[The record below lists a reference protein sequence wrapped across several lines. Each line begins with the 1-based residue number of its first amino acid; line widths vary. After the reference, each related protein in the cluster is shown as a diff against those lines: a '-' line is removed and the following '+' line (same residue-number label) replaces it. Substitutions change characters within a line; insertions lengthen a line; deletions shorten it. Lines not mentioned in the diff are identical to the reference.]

1 MIKNPS
7 MRHLLLFIFFLS
19 SFSFLAQ
26 DSDSIINKNIY
37 DKIYSAKLNSDREIT
52 IQLPRDYD
60 LDNEKRYP
68 LFIVFDGDYLFE
80 VVSGNVDYMSF
91 WGDIPE
97 AIVVGIN
104 QIDSRYNDTSVLD
117 NINFTPISTTA
128 NFFEFVTQELLPYI
142 NQKYRTTNFR
152 VAVGHERTANFINF
166 FLIKKVP
173 IMNGYIVVSPKYTD
187 KMKEYVSEYLMYSNE
202 NIYYYLS
209 TSGEDFQSIS
219 DDVLNFNQTLDSLDR
234 DNIHYKFQNLERP
247 SHYTL
252 PAYTIPHSI
261 EDMFSI
267 FKDINRTEYD
277 SIILRLKTSPVKYL
291 IDKYEKI
298 EDHFGVNKEMSIND
312 FIAIEQCIDEIEKFH
327 FFKDL
332 AKLATNKYRETILP
346 SYYMGRFYEET
357 GDAEKA
363 MHIYRSAYNMDD
375 IAGITKEYLLQ
386 RADEIADYYGY

>member
-1 MIKNPS
+1 MNHK
-7 MRHLLLFIFFLS
+7 LLLILFFIS
-19 SFSFLAQ
+19 SVTLYSQ
-26 DSDSIINKNIY
+26 ETDSIRNNTIY
-37 DKIYSAKLNSDREIT
+37 DKIYSDKLSTEREIT
-52 IQLPRDYD
+52 IQLPRDYN
-60 LDNEKRYP
+60 LDEEKRYP
-68 LFIVFDGDYLFE
+68 VFIVFDGDYLFE
-80 VVSGNVDYMSF
+80 IVSGNVDYMSF

-104 QIDSRYNDTSVLD
+104 QIDSRYNDTSVVD
-117 NINFTPISTTA
+117 NINFTPISSTA
-128 NFFEFVTQELLPYI
+128 NFFEFVSQELIPYI
-142 NQKYRTTNFR
+142 NKNYRTTNFR

-173 IMNGYIVVSPKYTD
+173 IMNGYIAVSPKYTK
-187 KMKEYVSEYLMYSNE
+187 KMKEYLAQYLISSSQ

-209 TSGEDFQSIS
+209 TSNEDFQSIS
-219 DDVLNFNQTLDSLDR
+219 EDVLDFNQRLDSLNNE
-234 DNIHYKFQNLERP
+234 NIHYKFQNLVIP

-252 PAYTIPHSI
+252 PAYTIPYSI

-267 FKDINRTEYD
+267 YKDINRIEYD
-277 SIILRLKTSPVKYL
+277 SIILKLETSPVKYL
-291 IDKYEKI
+291 EEKYEKI
-298 EDHFGVNKEMSIND
+298 KNHFGVIKEMSIND
-312 FIAIEQCIDEIEKFH
+312 FIAVEQYIDEKEKFH

-332 AKLATNKYRETILP
+332 AKLATRKYRETILP

-386 RADEIADYYGY
+386 KADEIAEKYGY

>member
-1 MIKNPS
+1 MNHK
-7 MRHLLLFIFFLS
+7 LLLILFFIS
-19 SFSFLAQ
+19 SVTLYSQ
-26 DSDSIINKNIY
+26 ETDSIRNNNIY
-37 DKIYSAKLNSDREIT
+37 DKIYSDKLSTEREIT
-52 IQLPRDYD
+52 IQLPRNYN
-60 LDNEKRYP
+60 LDEEKRYP
-68 LFIVFDGDYLFE
+68 VFIVFDGDYLFE
-80 VVSGNVDYMSF
+80 IVSGNVDYMSF

-104 QIDSRYNDTSVLD
+104 QIDSRYNDTSVVD
-117 NINFTPISTTA
+117 NINFTPISSTA
-128 NFFEFVTQELLPYI
+128 NFFEFVSQELIPYI
-142 NQKYRTTNFR
+142 NKNYRTTNFR

-173 IMNGYIVVSPKYTD
+173 IMNGYIAVSPKYTK
-187 KMKEYVSEYLMYSNE
+187 KMKEYLAQYLISSSQ

-209 TSGEDFQSIS
+209 TSNEDFQSIS
-219 DDVLNFNQTLDSLDR
+219 EDVLDFNQRLDSLNNE
-234 DNIHYKFQNLERP
+234 NIHYKFQNLVIP

-252 PAYTIPHSI
+252 PAYTIPYSI

-267 FKDINRTEYD
+267 YKDINRIEYD
-277 SIILRLKTSPVKYL
+277 SIILKLKTSPVKYL
-291 IDKYEKI
+291 EEKYEKI
-298 EDHFGVNKEMSIND
+298 KNHFGVIKEMSIND
-312 FIAIEQCIDEIEKFH
+312 FIAVEQYIDEKEKFH

-332 AKLATNKYRETILP
+332 AKLATRKYKETILP

-386 RADEIADYYGY
+386 KADEIAEKYGY

>member
-1 MIKNPS
+1 MNHK
-7 MRHLLLFIFFLS
+7 LLLILFFIS
-19 SFSFLAQ
+19 SVTLYSQ
-26 DSDSIINKNIY
+26 ETDSIRNNNIY
-37 DKIYSAKLNSDREIT
+37 DKIYSDKLSTEREIT
-52 IQLPRDYD
+52 IQLPRDYN
-60 LDNEKRYP
+60 LDEEKRYP
-68 LFIVFDGDYLFE
+68 VFIVFDGDYLFE
-80 VVSGNVDYMSF
+80 IVSGNVDYMSF

-104 QIDSRYNDTSVLD
+104 QIDSRYNDTSVVD
-117 NINFTPISTTA
+117 NINFTPISSTA
-128 NFFEFVTQELLPYI
+128 NFFEFVSQELIPYI
-142 NQKYRTTNFR
+142 NKNYRTTNFR

-173 IMNGYIVVSPKYTD
+173 IMNGYIAVSPKYTK
-187 KMKEYVSEYLMYSNE
+187 KMKEYLAQYLISSSQ

-209 TSGEDFQSIS
+209 TSNEDFQSIS
-219 DDVLNFNQTLDSLDR
+219 ENVLDFNQRLDSLNNE
-234 DNIHYKFQNLERP
+234 NIHYKFQNLVIP

-252 PAYTIPHSI
+252 PAYTIPYSI

-267 FKDINRTEYD
+267 YKDINRIEYD
-277 SIILRLKTSPVKYL
+277 SIILKLKTSPVKYL
-291 IDKYEKI
+291 EEKYEKI
-298 EDHFGVNKEMSIND
+298 KNHFGVIKEMSIND
-312 FIAIEQCIDEIEKFH
+312 FIAVEQYIDEKEKFH

-332 AKLATNKYRETILP
+332 AKLATRKYKETILP

-386 RADEIADYYGY
+386 KADEIAEKYGY

>member
-1 MIKNPS
+1 MNHK
-7 MRHLLLFIFFLS
+7 LLLILFFIS
-19 SFSFLAQ
+19 SVTLYSQ
-26 DSDSIINKNIY
+26 ETDSIRNNNIY
-37 DKIYSAKLNSDREIT
+37 DKIYSDKLSTEREIT
-52 IQLPRDYD
+52 IQLPRNYN
-60 LDNEKRYP
+60 LDEEKRYP
-68 LFIVFDGDYLFE
+68 VFIVFDGDYLFE
-80 VVSGNVDYMSF
+80 IVSGNVDYMSF

-104 QIDSRYNDTSVLD
+104 QIDSRYNDTSVVD
-117 NINFTPISTTA
+117 NINFTPISSTA
-128 NFFEFVTQELLPYI
+128 NFFEFVSQELIPYI
-142 NQKYRTTNFR
+142 NKNYRTTNFR

-173 IMNGYIVVSPKYTD
+173 IMNGYIAVSPKYTK
-187 KMKEYVSEYLMYSNE
+187 KMKEYLAQYLISSSQ

-209 TSGEDFQSIS
+209 TSNEDFQSIS
-219 DDVLNFNQTLDSLDR
+219 ENVLDFNQRLDSLNNE
-234 DNIHYKFQNLERP
+234 NIHYKFQNLVIP

-252 PAYTIPHSI
+252 PAYTIPYSI

-267 FKDINRTEYD
+267 YKDINRIEYD
-277 SIILRLKTSPVKYL
+277 SIILKLKTSPVKYL
-291 IDKYEKI
+291 EEKYEKI
-298 EDHFGVNKEMSIND
+298 KNHFGVIKEMSIND
-312 FIAIEQCIDEIEKFH
+312 FIAVEQYIDEKEKFH

-332 AKLATNKYRETILP
+332 AKLATRKYKETILP

-386 RADEIADYYGY
+386 KADEIAEKYGY

>member
-1 MIKNPS
+1 MNHK
-7 MRHLLLFIFFLS
+7 LLLILFFIS
-19 SFSFLAQ
+19 SVTLYSQ
-26 DSDSIINKNIY
+26 ETDSIRNNTIY
-37 DKIYSAKLNSDREIT
+37 DKIYSDKLSTEREIT
-52 IQLPRDYD
+52 IQLPRDYN
-60 LDNEKRYP
+60 LDEEKRYP
-68 LFIVFDGDYLFE
+68 VFIVFDGDYLFE
-80 VVSGNVDYMSF
+80 IVSGNVDYMSF

-104 QIDSRYNDTSVLD
+104 QIDSRYNDTSVVD
-117 NINFTPISTTA
+117 NINFTPISSTA
-128 NFFEFVTQELLPYI
+128 KFFEFVSQELIPYI
-142 NQKYRTTNFR
+142 NKNYRTTNFR

-173 IMNGYIVVSPKYTD
+173 IMNGYIAVSPKYTK
-187 KMKEYVSEYLMYSNE
+187 KMKEYLAQYLISSSQ

-209 TSGEDFQSIS
+209 TSNEDFQSIS
-219 DDVLNFNQTLDSLDR
+219 EDVLDFNQRLDSLNNE
-234 DNIHYKFQNLERP
+234 NIHYKFQNLVIP

-252 PAYTIPHSI
+252 PAYTIPYSI

-267 FKDINRTEYD
+267 YKDINRIEYD
-277 SIILRLKTSPVKYL
+277 SIILKLETSPVKYL
-291 IDKYEKI
+291 EEKYEKI
-298 EDHFGVNKEMSIND
+298 KNHFGVIKEMSIND
-312 FIAIEQCIDEIEKFH
+312 FIAVEQYIDEKEKFH

-332 AKLATNKYRETILP
+332 AKLATRKYRETILP

-386 RADEIADYYGY
+386 KADEIAEKYGY

>member
-1 MIKNPS
+1 MNHK
-7 MRHLLLFIFFLS
+7 LLLILFFIS
-19 SFSFLAQ
+19 SVTLYSQ
-26 DSDSIINKNIY
+26 ETDSIRNNTIY
-37 DKIYSAKLNSDREIT
+37 DKIYSDKLSAEREIT
-52 IQLPRDYD
+52 IQLPRDYN
-60 LDNEKRYP
+60 LDEEKRYP
-68 LFIVFDGDYLFE
+68 VFIVFDGDYLFE
-80 VVSGNVDYMSF
+80 IVSGNVDYMSF

-104 QIDSRYNDTSVLD
+104 QIDSRYNDTSVVD
-117 NINFTPISTTA
+117 NINFTPISSTA
-128 NFFEFVTQELLPYI
+128 NFFEFVSQELIPYI
-142 NQKYRTTNFR
+142 NKNYRTTNYR

-166 FLIKKVP
+166 FLIRKVP
-173 IMNGYIVVSPKYTD
+173 IMNGYIAVSPKYTK
-187 KMKEYVSEYLMYSNE
+187 KMKEYLAQYLISSSQ

-209 TSGEDFQSIS
+209 TSNEDFQSIS
-219 DDVLNFNQTLDSLDR
+219 ENVLDFNQRLDSLNNE
-234 DNIHYKFQNLERP
+234 NIHYKFQNLAIP

-252 PAYTIPHSI
+252 PAYTIPYSI

-267 FKDINRTEYD
+267 YKDINRIEYD
-277 SIILRLKTSPVKYL
+277 SIILKLETSPVKYL
-291 IDKYEKI
+291 EEKYEKI
-298 EDHFGVNKEMSIND
+298 KNHFGVIKEMSIND
-312 FIAIEQCIDEIEKFH
+312 FIAVEQYIDEKEKFR

-386 RADEIADYYGY
+386 RADAIADSYGY

>member
-1 MIKNPS
+1 MNHK
-7 MRHLLLFIFFLS
+7 LLLILFFIS
-19 SFSFLAQ
+19 SVTLYSQ
-26 DSDSIINKNIY
+26 ETDSIRNNNIY
-37 DKIYSAKLNSDREIT
+37 DKIYSDKLSTEREIT
-52 IQLPRDYD
+52 IQLPRNYN
-60 LDNEKRYP
+60 LDEEKRYP
-68 LFIVFDGDYLFE
+68 VFIVFDGDYLFE
-80 VVSGNVDYMSF
+80 IVSGNVDYMSF

-104 QIDSRYNDTSVLD
+104 QIDSRYNDTSVVD
-117 NINFTPISTTA
+117 NINFTPISSTA
-128 NFFEFVTQELLPYI
+128 NFFEFVSQELIPYI
-142 NQKYRTTNFR
+142 NKNYRTTNFR

-173 IMNGYIVVSPKYTD
+173 IMNGYIAVSPKYTK
-187 KMKEYVSEYLMYSNE
+187 KMKEYLAQYLISSSQ

-209 TSGEDFQSIS
+209 TSNEDFQSIS
-219 DDVLNFNQTLDSLDR
+219 ENVLDFNQRLDSLNNE
-234 DNIHYKFQNLERP
+234 NIHYKFQNLVIP

-252 PAYTIPHSI
+252 PAYTIPYSI

-267 FKDINRTEYD
+267 YKDINRIEYD
-277 SIILRLKTSPVKYL
+277 SIILKLKTSPVKYL
-291 IDKYEKI
+291 EEKYEKI
-298 EDHFGVNKEMSIND
+298 KNHFGVIKEMSIND
-312 FIAIEQCIDEIEKFH
+312 FIAVEQYIDEKEKFH

-332 AKLATNKYRETILP
+332 AKLATRKYRETILP

-386 RADEIADYYGY
+386 KADEIAEKYGY

>member
-1 MIKNPS
+1 MNHK
-7 MRHLLLFIFFLS
+7 LLLILFFIS
-19 SFSFLAQ
+19 SVTLYSQ
-26 DSDSIINKNIY
+26 ETDSIRNNTIY
-37 DKIYSAKLNSDREIT
+37 DKIYSDKLSTEREIT
-52 IQLPRDYD
+52 IQLPRDYN
-60 LDNEKRYP
+60 LDEEKRYP
-68 LFIVFDGDYLFE
+68 VFIVFDGDYLFE
-80 VVSGNVDYMSF
+80 IVSGNVDYMSF

-104 QIDSRYNDTSVLD
+104 QIDSRYNDTSVVD
-117 NINFTPISTTA
+117 NINFTPISSTA
-128 NFFEFVTQELLPYI
+128 NFFEFVSQELIPYI
-142 NQKYRTTNFR
+142 NKNYRTTNFR

-173 IMNGYIVVSPKYTD
+173 IMNGYIAVSPKYTK
-187 KMKEYVSEYLMYSNE
+187 KMKEYLAQYLISSSQ

-209 TSGEDFQSIS
+209 TSNEDFQSIS
-219 DDVLNFNQTLDSLDR
+219 ENVLDFNQRLDSLNNE
-234 DNIHYKFQNLERP
+234 NIHYKFQNLVIP

-252 PAYTIPHSI
+252 PAYTIPYSI

-267 FKDINRTEYD
+267 YKDINRIEYD
-277 SIILRLKTSPVKYL
+277 SIILKLKTSPVKYL
-291 IDKYEKI
+291 EEKYEKI
-298 EDHFGVNKEMSIND
+298 KNHFGVIKEMSIND
-312 FIAIEQCIDEIEKFH
+312 FIAVEQYIDEKEKFH

-332 AKLATNKYRETILP
+332 AKLATRKYRETILP

-386 RADEIADYYGY
+386 KADEIAEKYGY

>member
-1 MIKNPS
+1 MNHK
-7 MRHLLLFIFFLS
+7 LLLILFFIS
-19 SFSFLAQ
+19 SVTLYSQ
-26 DSDSIINKNIY
+26 ETDSIRNNNIY
-37 DKIYSAKLNSDREIT
+37 DKIYSDKLSTEREIT
-52 IQLPRDYD
+52 IQLPRNYN
-60 LDNEKRYP
+60 LDEEKRYP
-68 LFIVFDGDYLFE
+68 VFIVFDGDYLFE
-80 VVSGNVDYMSF
+80 IVSGNVDYMSF

-104 QIDSRYNDTSVLD
+104 QIDSRYNDTSVVD
-117 NINFTPISTTA
+117 NINFTPISSTA
-128 NFFEFVTQELLPYI
+128 NFFEFVSQELIPYI
-142 NQKYRTTNFR
+142 NKNYRTTNFR

-173 IMNGYIVVSPKYTD
+173 IMNGYIAVSPKYTK
-187 KMKEYVSEYLMYSNE
+187 KMKEYLAQYLISSSQ

-209 TSGEDFQSIS
+209 TSNEDFQSIS
-219 DDVLNFNQTLDSLDR
+219 EDVLDFNQRLDSLNNE
-234 DNIHYKFQNLERP
+234 NIHYKFQNLVIP

-252 PAYTIPHSI
+252 PAYTIPYSI

-267 FKDINRTEYD
+267 YKDINRIEYD
-277 SIILRLKTSPVKYL
+277 SIILKLKTSPVKYL
-291 IDKYEKI
+291 EEKYEKI
-298 EDHFGVNKEMSIND
+298 KNHFGVIKEMSIND
-312 FIAIEQCIDEIEKFH
+312 FIAVEQYIDEKEKFH

-332 AKLATNKYRETILP
+332 AKLATRKYRETILP

-386 RADEIADYYGY
+386 KADEIAEKYGY